1 MYIIR
6 IKGVEKMG
14 NNTSSRRRKLENS
27 EENKWK
33 KVDNRKAFLINII
46 FFITVLLLIYFII
59 KYALVWFLPFVI
71 GFGIA
76 FILKP
81 LIRKISNK
89 YSLNSK
95 LVAGVLVTLFY
106 LTVGA
111 LLTVG
116 IIKISVGLKDLFMS
130 LPDLYVNRIEPSI
143 YEIVDKIEKSVDNLD
158 PTLVEGITDIA
169 MSFAK
174 SILSLL
180 TNMSTGFAKVVS
192 SVPSIFIIFIFSI
205 ISSYFIAM
213 DYNLITT
220 FITRQFSKKVSSTI
234 FEVKNQIVGTIF
246 KLVKSYTIL
255 ISMTFVELS
264 IGFIILR
271 IENPLQIAFLIA
283 IVDILPILGTGGILV
298 PWSIISFIKGDLY
311 LGIGIAILYIVTLIV
326 RNIVEPKLVGKQI
339 GLHPLIMLICMYIG
353 IKLFGFLGIFILPL
367 LLIILMNVNDICKMG
382 IVK

>member
-1 MYIIR
+1 MR
-6 IKGVEKMG
+6 
-14 NNTSSRRRKLENS
+14 NNTSLRKRKLENS
-27 EENKWK
+27 EEYKWK
-33 KVDNRKAFLINII
+33 KVENRKAFIINLV
-46 FFITVLLLIYFII
+46 FFVTVLLLIYFFI

-95 LVAGVLVTLFY
+95 LVAGVIVTLFY
-106 LTVGA
+106 LTIGVV
-111 LLTVG
+111 LTVA
-116 IIKISVGLKDLFMS
+116 IIKISVGLKELFMGLPS
-130 LPDLYVNRIEPSI
+130 LYLNKMEPAI
-143 YEIVDKIEKSVDNLD
+143 YELIDKIEKSSKNLD
-158 PTLVEGITDIA
+158 PALVEGITDIS

-174 SILSLL
+174 SIVSTL
-180 TNMSTGFAKVVS
+180 TNMSTGFGKVVS

-220 FITRQFSKKVSSTI
+220 FITKQFPKKVSSTML
-234 FEVKNQIVGTIF
+234 EVKNQVVGTVF
-246 KLVKSYTIL
+246 KLIKSYTIL

-264 IGFIILR
+264 IGFLILKVD
-271 IENPLQIAFLIA
+271 NALQLAFLIA

-298 PWSIISFIKGDLY
+298 PWAIISLIKGDLF
-311 LGIGIAILYIVTLIV
+311 LGIGIAILYVVTLIV

-367 LLIILMNVNDICKMG
+367 LLIILMNVNNICKMG

>member
-1 MYIIR
+1 MR
-6 IKGVEKMG
+6 
-14 NNTSSRRRKLENS
+14 NNISLRRRKIETS
-27 EENKWK
+27 EEFKRK
-33 KVDNRKAFLINII
+33 KVENRRAFIINFI
-46 FFITVLLLIYFII
+46 FYITVLFLIYFVI

-95 LVAGVLVTLFY
+95 LVAGILVTLFY

-116 IIKISVGLKDLFMS
+116 IIKISVGLKDLFMA
-130 LPDLYVNRIEPSI
+130 LPDIYINKIEPGV
-143 YEIVDKIEKSVDNLD
+143 YEIVDKIEQSIDNLD
-158 PTLVEGITDIA
+158 PALVEGIMDIT
-169 MSFAK
+169 MSFGK
-174 SILSLL
+174 SIADII
-180 TNMSTGFAKVVS
+180 TKVSTGFAKSISSVVS
-192 SVPSIFIIFIFSI
+192 SVPSIFIIIMFSI
-205 ISSYFIAM
+205 ISSYFVAI
-213 DYNLITT
+213 DYNLIAT
-220 FITRQFSKKVSSTI
+220 FIARQFPKKVSATI
-234 FEVKNQIVGTIF
+234 FEVKNQVIGTLF
-246 KLVKSYTIL
+246 KLIKSYTIL

-264 IGFIILR
+264 IGFIILK
-271 IENPLQIAFLIA
+271 INNPLQLAFLIA

-298 PWSIISFIKGDLY
+298 PWAIISLIKGDLY
-311 LGIGIAILYIVTLIV
+311 LGIGMAILYIVTLIV
-326 RNIVEPKLVGKQI
+326 RNIVEPKLVGKEI

-367 LLIILMNVNDICKMG
+367 LLIIFMKVNDICKMG

>member
-1 MYIIR
+1 
-6 IKGVEKMG
+6 MG
-14 NNTSSRRRKLENS
+14 YNTSIRRRKLEDS
-27 EENKWK
+27 EEYKRK
-33 KVDNRKAFLINII
+33 KVENRKAFMINLV

-106 LTVGA
+106 LTVGV
-111 LLTVG
+111 LLTTA
-116 IIKISVGLKDLFMS
+116 IIKISVELKELFMS
-130 LPDLYVNRIEPSI
+130 LPSLYINKMEPGI
-143 YEIVDKIEKSVDNLD
+143 YGLIDKIEKSANNLD
-158 PTLVEGITDIA
+158 PALVEGITDIA

-174 SILSLL
+174 SIVSML
-180 TNMSTGFAKVVS
+180 TNMSAGFAKVVS

-213 DYNLITT
+213 DYNLIAT
-220 FITRQFSKKVSSTI
+220 FITRQFPKKVSSTI
-234 FEVKNQIVGTIF
+234 FEVKKQVVDTIF

-255 ISMTFVELS
+255 ISMTFIELS
-264 IGFIILR
+264 IGFIILK
-271 IENPLQIAFLIA
+271 INNPLQLAFLIA

-298 PWSIISFIKGDLY
+298 PWSIIALIKGDFY
-311 LGIGIAILYIVTLIV
+311 LGVGLAILYIVTLVV

-339 GLHPLIMLICMYIG
+339 GLHPLIMLICMYVG

-367 LLIILMNVNDICKMG
+367 LLIILMNVNDICKMD